1 MTLKKYFIF
10 YYRNAMNSKQKIC
23 AIAAGVMAV
32 SNVMP
37 AGVLGADYS
46 EELQEAYKWAYKNSV
61 TTMNTIDQANMY
73 GNLTRIAMAK
83 MLANYAINN
92 LGKKPNSS
100 IDCTFRDV
108 TSAMDKAY
116 DNGVTNA
123 CQLGIM

>member
-1 MTLKKYFIF
+1 
-10 YYRNAMNSKQKIC
+10 MNSKQKIC